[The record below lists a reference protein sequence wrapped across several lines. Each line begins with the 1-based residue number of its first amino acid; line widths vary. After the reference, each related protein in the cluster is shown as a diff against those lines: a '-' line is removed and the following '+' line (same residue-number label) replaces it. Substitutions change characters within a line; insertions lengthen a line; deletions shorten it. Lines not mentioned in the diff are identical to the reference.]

1 MIRPTRESGSD
12 QSLNFAI
19 LAGAGDPLTG
29 YYLRAMSARGLRSAA
44 VIVDEK
50 AITVKDLT
58 IFEERTE
65 GRLPPLPYSDAFQTP
80 FHFVANHNGSD
91 TFELVRKLGVSFL
104 VSAGT
109 PRILKSPMLT
119 VTPLGVLN
127 CHPGLLPAFRGCSCV
142 EWAIYQDEPVGVSVH
157 RMSEGIDEGPILLR
171 RTIEIEPSDHYAD
184 VRVKVY
190 LGACDALA
198 EATHGLATAQLD
210 DADFAPQQG
219 GRYFAP
225 MDLNKLET
233 VKKKLLDGRY
243 AYYRTAQ
250 S

>member
-1 MIRPTRESGSD
+1 MIRYPIEHGPD

-19 LAGAGDPLTG
+19 LAGAEDPLTG
-29 YYLRAMSARGLRSAA
+29 YYLRAMSARGLSPAA

-50 AITVKDLT
+50 AITAKDLA

-65 GRLPPLPYSDAFQTP
+65 GRLPALPYSDAFQTP
-80 FHFVANHNGSD
+80 FHFVADHNGKE
-91 TFELVRKLGVSFL
+91 TLELVRELGVSFL

-109 PRILKSPMLT
+109 PRILKSPTLT
-119 VTPLGVLN
+119 ASPLGVLN

-142 EWAIYQDEPVGVSVH
+142 EWAIYLDEPVGVSVH

-171 RTIEIEPSDHYAD
+171 RTLDIQQGDLYAD
-184 VRVKVY
+184 VRVKAY
-190 LGACDALA
+190 LAACDALA
-198 EATHGLATAQLD
+198 EASLGLATAQLD
-210 DADFAPQQG
+210 EADFAPQQG

-225 MDLNKLET
+225 MDSTKLEA

-243 AYYRTAQ
+243 AC
-250 S
+250 